1 MIKLLYISSFSS
13 NRVISEIYKSSGQNP
28 GFAIQKFSRLLA
40 QGFMTNGV
48 TMEILSTVPIVG
60 QKYKFI
66 NEKQETE
73 DDIVFRYIPFLN
85 VPIVKHICMCVFA
98 FIYVLAWGIK
108 NKKDGYILFD
118 VLRISPS
125 IGALC
130 ASKVVGIP
138 TVGLVTD
145 MPGLMVGD
153 KKRWYSRLIAYVNK
167 SYLGAFSYY
176 VFLTEQMNAVINK
189 NNRPYIV
196 MEGLVDVD
204 LSKEFRQVEKSYPKT
219 LLYAGGLYE
228 RYGLKMLVDA
238 FVSLNRKDWQL
249 VIYGSGPYAEELK
262 SVCLQNPNVV
272 YKGVAPNDVVV
283 EAEYRASLLVNPR
296 PTTEEFTQ
304 YSFPSKNMEY
314 MVSGTPLLTTKL
326 PGMPT
331 EYYDY
336 VYLFEEET
344 TEGYKSKLKELFD
357 VSEKDLEEKG
367 IKAKEFVLA
376 VKNNNVQT
384 YRVLK
389 MCKGNFTR

>member
-1 MIKLLYISSFSS
+1 MKLLYISALSS
-13 NRVISEIYKSSGQNP
+13 VRLVNEAHRSSGQNP

-40 QGFMTNGV
+40 KGFVQNGV
-48 TMEILSTVPIVG
+48 DVDVLSVPPLFLNSKIFISTRNEIEDNIRYNYVPI
-60 QKYKFI
+60 I
-66 NEKQETE
+66 NA
-73 DDIVFRYIPFLN
+73 RALR
-85 VPIVKHICMCVFA
+85 HLCVFVYTM
-98 FIYVLAWGIK
+98 FYVLSWGIK
-108 NKKDGYILFD
+108 NRKHGIVVFD
-118 VLRISPS
+118 VLKISMS
-125 IGALC
+125 IAGLLAAKIVRL
-130 ASKVVGIP
+130 K

-145 MPGLMVGD
+145 MPGLMVGAQ
-153 KKRWYSRLIAYVNK
+153 KRWHSNIISTINK

-189 NNRPYIV
+189 KNRPYIV

-204 LSKEFRQVEKSYPKT
+204 LSKEYSRVEKCCPKT
-219 LLYAGGLYE
+219 LLYAGGLHE

-238 FVSLNRKDWQL
+238 FVSLNREDWQL
-249 VIYGSGPYAEELK
+249 VIYGSGPYEDELREV
-262 SVCLQNPNVV
+262 SANTPNVI
-272 YKGVAPNDVVV
+272 YKGVAPNEEVVD
-283 EAEYRASLLVNPR
+283 AEYKASLLVNPR

-336 VYLFEEET
+336 IYLFEEET
-344 TEGYKSKLKELFD
+344 TEGYESKLKELFNI
-357 VSEKDLEEKG
+357 SEKDLEEKG
-367 IKAKEFVLA
+367 AKAREFVLA

>member
-13 NRVISEIYKSSGQNP
+13 NRVISEIYKSSGKNP

-40 QGFMTNGV
+40 HGFVTNGV

-66 NEKQETE
+66 NEKQEIE
-73 DDIVFRYIPFLN
+73 ENIVFRYIPFLN
-85 VPIVKHICMCVFA
+85 IPIIKHICMCVFA

-153 KKRWYSRLIAYVNK
+153 KKRWYSQLIAYVNK

-176 VFLTEQMNAVINK
+176 IFLTEQMNAVINK

-238 FVSLNRKDWQL
+238 FVSLNRHDWQL
-249 VIYGSGPYAEELK
+249 VIYGSGPYVEELK

-272 YKGVAPNDVVV
+272 YKGVVPNDVVV
-283 EAEYRASLLVNPR
+283 DAEYRASLLVNPR

-326 PGMPT
+326 PGMPI

-336 VYLFEEET
+336 IYLLEEET
-344 TEGYKSKLKELFD
+344 TNGYKNKLKEVFEMPDKALL
-357 VSEKDLEEKG
+357 SKG
-367 IKAKEFVLA
+367 NKARQFVLSQ
-376 VKNNNVQT
+376 KNNSMQT
-384 YRVLK
+384 GRIMQM
-389 MCKGNFTR
+389 MCK